1 MYTEEYH
8 KARQLGLKE
17 AKLCQSR
24 GGSPY
29 LPVLDE
35 ILAEETTCGEVDLGL
50 VDIPM
55 ELIVGTR
62 TAGRSQALSRSFYP
76 LMAEDSEFAHKWIA
90 LCKAHMEEGIND
102 PIKVYEYMH
111 TFYVVEG
118 NKRVSVLRYFGAVNV
133 PAMVT
138 RILPVKNDS
147 KASIIYYEYVDF
159 YRLTGVNYLWFSAV
173 GRFAKLQLAVG
184 KGPDEPWTE
193 EDRRKF
199 YRFYHGFS
207 TLYGD
212 KSAKDLSGR
221 MTTADAMLLYLNMFD
236 YSEVK
241 DWSQAQL
248 EEGFLQLHQAFSVKK
263 KALQDLN
270 PLKGLLG
277 R

>member
-1 MYTEEYH
+1 MYMEEYR

-76 LMAEDSEFAHKWIA
+76 LMAEDSEFAHKWVA
-90 LCKAHMEEGIND
+90 LCKAHMDEGIND

-111 TFYVVEG
+111 TFYVEEG
-118 NKRVSVLRYFGAVNV
+118 NKRVSVLHYFGAVNV

-159 YRLTGVNYLWFSAV
+159 YRLTGVNYLWFSGV
-173 GRFAKLQLAVG
+173 GQ
-184 KGPDEPWTE
+184 GPDEPWTE

-199 YRFYHGFS
+199 YSFYHSFS
-207 TLYGD
+207 ALYGD
-212 KSAKDLSGR
+212 KSAKELAGR

-241 DWSQAQL
+241 GWSQTQL

-263 KALQDLN
+263 KGLQDLKG
-270 PLKGLLG
+270 LKGLLG